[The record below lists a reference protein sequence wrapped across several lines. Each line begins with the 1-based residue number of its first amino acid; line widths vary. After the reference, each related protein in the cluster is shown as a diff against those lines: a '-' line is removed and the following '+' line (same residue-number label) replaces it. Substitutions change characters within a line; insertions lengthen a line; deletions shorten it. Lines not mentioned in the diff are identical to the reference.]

1 LNVLVKIFTKLLSLY
16 RRILPNETAALLF
29 YTSLAVCIA
38 IWNVNIF
45 INDEITLAAQL
56 FNLGKG
62 TLSIET
68 APVKLYEG
76 LSFGASPPILGFTF
90 HGHLYAFY
98 THAVPV
104 FATPFYALLYF
115 ISITVGIRLFF
126 AALWSLSLFM
136 VIWLLGR
143 HWGRPR
149 LGRNLGVLVALA
161 MLVINGYLAM
171 QLPPLV
177 FDEWGALIAIQMFNI
192 LATLAIVLIS
202 LRIFTRYFPDGRVA
216 AFGAAYILIATPLT
230 FWAVSGKDHTAS
242 VLLIVASIWS
252 LYTYLL
258 DGKKRYRYFSYALVG
273 VSFWVRVFDAVPLL
287 IAITLTDLLTSKE
300 RTKAAL
306 SAVATILLAMAPY
319 FANNYLL
326 FGNPLLSPVYLSAR
340 PEIAQQTS
348 GAAAYTGSSLF
359 ETIQRLPMLF
369 FGTWNLQS
377 SPTWPEH
384 LYHVLFYAKMPLTLS
399 LFQIC
404 PLLIVPLWA
413 AIPYVAQKLVRF
425 SRGQADLRIDRKR
438 AIAGTLFVYVIAHI
452 VIYAPIQ
459 DQGFG
464 LDMRYYLPLYIPLL
478 FFTLASIQ
486 GVLAYNSRIERAFS
500 AAWGIFLGI
509 VLVCAVLF
517 APPISGL
524 LSTLSFPFIGTLGV
538 VTAVLM
544 ALFVPYFTGRKKLA
558 KELAI
563 LVGFAT
569 FVSSYWLVVACL
581 IWQKTP
587 IGIAR
592 PGMMLPVME
601 IVHRAIISALS

>member
-1 LNVLVKIFTKLLSLY
+1 MIFTKLLNLY

-29 YTSLAVCIA
+29 YASLAVYFS

-45 INDEITLAAQL
+45 INDEVTLAAQL

-62 TLSIET
+62 TLWIET
-68 APVKLYEG
+68 APAKLYEG

-90 HGHLYAFY
+90 DGHSYAFY
-98 THAVPV
+98 THAVPA
-104 FATPFYALLYF
+104 FATPFYAFLYL
-115 ISITVGIRLFF
+115 ISVTVGVRLFF
-126 AALWSLSLFM
+126 TALWSLSLFM
-136 VIWLLGR
+136 IVWLLGR
-143 HWGRPR
+143 HWGKPR
-149 LGRNLGVLVALA
+149 LGRDLGILVALA

-177 FDEWGALIAIQMFNI
+177 FDEWGALMAIQLFNI
-192 LATLAIVLIS
+192 VATLAVVLMS
-202 LRIFTRYFPDGRVA
+202 LHIFTRYFVDSRVA
-216 AFGAAYILIATPLT
+216 AFGAVYILIATPLT

-252 LYTYLL
+252 LYAYLL
-258 DGKKRYRYFSYALVG
+258 DGKKRYRHLSYALVG
-273 VSFWVRVFDAVPLL
+273 VSFWVRVFDAVPLF
-287 IAITLTDLLTSKE
+287 IAIILTDLLTSKK

-306 SAVATILLAMAPY
+306 GAVGTVLLAMAPY
-319 FANNYLL
+319 FVNNYLL
-326 FGNPLLSPVYLSAR
+326 FRNPFLSPVYVSAR

-348 GAAAYTGSSLF
+348 GAAVNTGSSLL
-359 ETIQRLPMLF
+359 ETIQRLPTLF

-377 SPTWPEH
+377 SPSWSEH
-384 LYHVLFYAKMPLTLS
+384 LYHVLFYVKMPLTLS

-413 AIPYVAQKLVRF
+413 AIPYVAQKLVKL
-425 SRGQADLRIDRKR
+425 SQSQMHLRIDRKR
-438 AIAGTLFVYVIAHI
+438 AIAGTFFVYIIAHLI
-452 VIYAPIQ
+452 IYAPIQ

-486 GVLAYNSRIERAFS
+486 GILANNSRIARAFS
-500 AAWGIFLGI
+500 AVWGIFLGV
-509 VLVCAVLF
+509 VLVYAVLL

-544 ALFVPYFTGRKKLA
+544 VLFVPYVTGRKKLA

-587 IGIAR
+587 IGIPR
-592 PGMMLPVME
+592 PGLMLPIME
-601 IVHRAIISALS
+601 IVHRAIISVLSQ

>member
-1 LNVLVKIFTKLLSLY
+1 MIFTKLLSFY
-16 RRILPNETAALLF
+16 RRILPNEMAALLF
-29 YTSLAVCIA
+29 YASLAAYIA

-45 INDEITLAAQL
+45 INDEVTLAAQL

-62 TLSIET
+62 TLWIET
-68 APVKLYEG
+68 APAKLYEG
-76 LSFGASPPILGFTF
+76 LSFGASPPILGFTL

-104 FATPFYALLYF
+104 FATPFYAFLYL
-115 ISITVGIRLFF
+115 ISVTVGIRLFF

-143 HWGRPR
+143 QWGRPR
-149 LGRNLGVLVALA
+149 LGRDLGILIALA
-161 MLVINGYLAM
+161 MLVINGYLATR
-171 QLPPLV
+171 LPPLV
-177 FDEWGALIAIQMFNI
+177 FDEWGALMAIQLFNI
-192 LATLAIVLIS
+192 LATLAILIIS
-202 LRIFTRYFPDGRVA
+202 LRIFTRYFADSRVA
-216 AFGAAYILIATPLT
+216 EFGAVYILIATPLT

-252 LYTYLL
+252 LYVYLL
-258 DGKKRYRYFSYALVG
+258 DGKKRYRYLSYALVG
-273 VSFWVRVFDAVPLL
+273 VSFWVRVFDAVPLF
-287 IAITLTDLLTSKE
+287 IAIILTDSLTSKE

-306 SAVATILLAMAPY
+306 SAVATVLLAMAPY
-319 FANNYLL
+319 FVNNCLL
-326 FGNPLLSPVYLSAR
+326 FGNPFLSPVYVSAR
-340 PEIAQQTS
+340 PEIAQQAS
-348 GAAAYTGSSLF
+348 GAAANIGSSLL
-359 ETIQRLPMLF
+359 EAIQRLPMLF

-377 SPTWPEH
+377 SPSWPEN
-384 LYHVLFYAKMPLTLS
+384 LYHVLFYVKMPLTLS

-413 AIPYVAQKLVRF
+413 AIPYVAQKLVRL
-425 SRGQADLRIDRKR
+425 SQGQMHLRIDRKR
-438 AIAGTLFVYVIAHI
+438 AIAGTFFIYITAHL

-486 GVLAYNSRIERAFS
+486 GVLAYPSRIARAFS
-500 AAWGIFLGI
+500 VAWGIFMGV
-509 VLVCAVLF
+509 VLVYVVLLR
-517 APPISGL
+517 PPISDL
-524 LSTLSFPFIGTLGV
+524 LSILSFPFIGTLGV

-544 ALFVPYFTGRKKLA
+544 ALFVPYVTGRKKLA

-569 FVSSYWLVVACL
+569 FVSSYWLAVACL

-587 IGIAR
+587 IGIPR
-592 PGMMLPVME
+592 PGLVLPIME
-601 IVHRAIISALS
+601 IVHRAIISALSS

>member
-1 LNVLVKIFTKLLSLY
+1 MISTKLLSLY
-16 RRILPNETAALLF
+16 RRILPNETAALFF
-29 YTSLAVCIA
+29 YASLAVYIA

-45 INDEITLAAQL
+45 INDEVTLAAQL

-68 APVKLYEG
+68 APAKLYEG
-76 LSFGASPPILGFTF
+76 LSFGASSPILGFTF
-90 HGHLYAFY
+90 HAHMYAFY
-98 THAVPV
+98 THAVAV
-104 FATPFYALLYF
+104 FAAPFYAFLYL
-115 ISITVGIRLFF
+115 ISVTVGIRLFF
-126 AALWSLSLFM
+126 AGLWSLSLFM

-143 HWGRPR
+143 HSNRPR
-149 LGRNLGVLVALA
+149 LGRNLGVLVALG
-161 MLVINGYLAM
+161 MLVVNGYLTM
-171 QLPPLV
+171 RLPPLV
-177 FDEWGALIAIQMFNI
+177 FDEWGALMAIQLFNI
-192 LATLAIVLIS
+192 LATSAIVLLS
-202 LRIFTRYFPDGRVA
+202 LRIFTRYFADSRVA
-216 AFGAAYILIATPLT
+216 AFGVAYILIATPLT

-258 DGKKRYRYFSYALVG
+258 DGKKRYRYLSYVLVG
-273 VSFWVRVFDAVPLL
+273 LSFWVRVFDAVPLL
-287 IAITLTDLLTSKE
+287 IAIVLTDLLTSKE
-300 RTKAAL
+300 RIKAAL
-306 SAVATILLAMAPY
+306 SAVATVLLAMAPY
-319 FANNYLL
+319 FVNNYLL
-326 FGNPLLSPVYLSAR
+326 FGNPFLSPVYLSAR

-348 GAAAYTGSSLF
+348 SGAAANTGSALL

-377 SPTWPEH
+377 SSNWPEH
-384 LYHVLFYAKMPLTLS
+384 LYHVLFYVNTPLTLS

-413 AIPYVAQKLVRF
+413 AVPYVAQKLTRL
-425 SRGQADLRIDRKR
+425 SRGQLRLQIDKKR
-438 AIAGTLFVYVIAHI
+438 AIAGTFFFYIIAHI

-464 LDMRYYLPLYIPLL
+464 LDMRYYLPLYVPLL

-486 GVLAYNSRIERAFS
+486 GVLAYATRIERAFS

-509 VLVCAVLF
+509 VLVYAVLL
-517 APPISGL
+517 APPLSGL
-524 LSTLSFPFIGTLGV
+524 LSALSFPFIGTLGV

-544 ALFVPYFTGRKKLA
+544 ASFAPYFTGRKKRA

-587 IGIAR
+587 IGIPR
-592 PGMMLPVME
+592 PGMMLPAME
-601 IVHRAIISALS
+601 IVRRAIVSALS